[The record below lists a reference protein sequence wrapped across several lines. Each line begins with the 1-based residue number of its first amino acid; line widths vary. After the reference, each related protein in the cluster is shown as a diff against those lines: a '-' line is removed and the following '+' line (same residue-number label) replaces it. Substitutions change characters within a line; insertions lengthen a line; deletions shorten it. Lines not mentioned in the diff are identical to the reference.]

1 MHIILLLLKIIG
13 WLLLIVLGLIVL
25 VACLV
30 LFTPLRYQVRAK
42 CDGDVSSL
50 AAEANFSVF
59 FHLVR
64 ASVRYVDQK
73 LSWQL
78 GVAWKKFS
86 SEPKEESVDEIK
98 QEVGHAV
105 KDVAEDVKQAGEEI
119 WQGESVQQAV
129 ETVEKEEPSS
139 TTETSKADAATTPVV
154 DEIEEKADAT
164 PENIDQTTS
173 PPKAMDSQKEETAP
187 PKIMVSQR
195 EETPPKAASQ
205 TKAPRQEKALPPPKE
220 KSKEEKSK
228 KGEDKQRESVFSK
241 IQSIIEKLK
250 CTFRE
255 ICDKIETLKKKKDVL
270 TDFITNEAHVGALKK
285 VLAELKRLLRRLLP
299 KKFQADVHF
308 GFEDPSIT
316 GRVLAGISM
325 IYPAICEHTQI
336 CPDFQQ
342 KVLEGN
348 VFIKG
353 HVRACIFTSMG
364 IRLLLNANVRR
375 TLLDVKNFSFD
386 V

>member
-25 VACLV
+25 TVCLV
-30 LFTPLRYQVRAK
+30 LFTPFRYQVQAK

-50 AAEANFSVF
+50 AAEANLSVF

-78 GVAWKKFS
+78 RVAWKKFS
-86 SEPKEESVDEIK
+86 SEPKGESVEEIK

-105 KDVAEDVKQAGEEI
+105 KDVAEDVEQAGEEV

-129 ETVEKEEPSS
+129 ETVEKEEP
-139 TTETSKADAATTPVV
+139 
-154 DEIEEKADAT
+154 
-164 PENIDQTTS
+164 QTTS
-173 PPKAMDSQKEETAP
+173 PPKETASQT
-187 PKIMVSQR
+187 KETTLQEMVPQQK
-195 EETPPKAASQ
+195 ETPPKAASQ
-205 TKAPRQEKALPPPKE
+205 TKEPRQEKVLPPPQE
-220 KSKEEKSK
+220 KSKKEKPKKEKDK
-228 KGEDKQRESVFSK
+228 KGEDKQKESNFSK
-241 IQSIIEKLK
+241 IKGIIEKLK
-250 CTFRE
+250 CTLRE

-270 TDFITNEAHVGALKK
+270 TDFITNETHVGALKK

-316 GRVLAGISM
+316 GRVLAGVSM
-325 IYPAICEHTQI
+325 VYPALCEHAQI

-353 HVRACIFTSMG
+353 HVRACIFASMG

-375 TLLDVKNFSFD
+375 TLLDAKNFSFD